1 MPRWQYFVITPP
13 RALELDPSRLR
24 FARRDLDGD
33 IHNCETLQTP
43 GVWRTSDFLERYYVL
58 GSTDKDMVDQMPEQI
73 ADLIRRAVEL
83 GRFQDAPVDPAS
95 LVE

>member
-13 RALELDPSRLR
+13 RALELDPLDLR
-24 FARRDLDGD
+24 FARRDLDGLT
-33 IHNCETLQTP
+33 HNCQTLQKP
-43 GVWRTSDFLERYYVL
+43 GVWRASDFLERYFIL
-58 GSTDKDMVDQMPEQI
+58 GSTDMDIVDLTPEQI

-83 GRFQDAPVDPAS
+83 GRFQGAPVDPAS